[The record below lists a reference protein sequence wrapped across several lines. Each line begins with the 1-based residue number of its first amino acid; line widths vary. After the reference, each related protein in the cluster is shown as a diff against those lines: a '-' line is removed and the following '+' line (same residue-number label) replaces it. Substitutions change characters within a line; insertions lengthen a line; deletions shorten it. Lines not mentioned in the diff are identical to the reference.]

1 MSAYYDEIYQSAK
14 RRPMAFYPKG
24 GEMKTLFYL
33 GIAVLCVITG
43 NRHMKY
49 KFCRYWLDERRFKAI
64 ELKAR

>member
-1 MSAYYDEIYQSAK
+1 
-14 RRPMAFYPKG
+14 
-24 GEMKTLFYL
+24 MKTLFYL

>member
-1 MSAYYDEIYQSAK
+1 MMRYTSRLKEDQW
-14 RRPMAFYPKG
+14 RFTRKG